1 MRRQRNYYT
10 SGTSSRRIVVDNL
23 KYALKLY
30 EISGMIMTDV
40 AQIISQSEEML
51 ESTKNLLISSIALA
65 QKSSENLMA
74 LLIND
79 KPK

>member
-1 MRRQRNYYT
+1 MRRQKNYYT

-40 AQIISQSEEML
+40 AQIISQSKEMS